1 MVDQSREV
9 AKHDNQYKDEGLRK
23 LKETVKAL
31 KECGLEEMVCGL
43 MASTKRGKGD
53 FPVKNHLYYQIRDL
67 TCVFNFPIKEFFW
80 THRQTE
86 ISSHYKAG
94 L

>member
-43 MASTKRGKGD
+43 MASTKRGKETSQ
-53 FPVKNHLYYQIRDL
+53 LR
-67 TCVFNFPIKEFFW
+67 TTSTIKFV
-80 THRQTE
+80 
-86 ISSHYKAG
+86 I
-94 L
+94 